1 LTSAKFGALV
11 MSALVLMYLVLV
23 ADRSFALVGS
33 GEPIGIAIGS
43 LMLFLPA
50 VALWGI
56 YMELRFGL
64 RIEKLG
70 ELLKKDNAWPQF
82 PFELK
87 PSGRPTKESAQEVF
101 EQFRK
106 KVVSD
111 QTNWKAWFALGL
123 AYDAA
128 GDRAR
133 ARKAMRQAITLSG
146 KGPIG

>member
-1 LTSAKFGALV
+1 
-11 MSALVLMYLVLV
+11 MYLVLV

-33 GEPIGIAIGS
+33 GEPVGIAIGS

-50 VALWGI
+50 VAFWGI
-56 YMELRFGL
+56 FMELRFGL

-70 ELLKKDNAWPQF
+70 DVLKKENAWPQF
-82 PFELK
+82 PFELR

-101 EQFRK
+101 DQFRK
-106 KVVSD
+106 SVEAD

-128 GDRAR
+128 GDRPR
-133 ARKAMRQAITLSG
+133 ARKAMRQAISLANS
-146 KGPIG
+146 PQAL

>member
-1 LTSAKFGALV
+1 

-33 GEPIGIAIGS
+33 GELVGIAIGL

-50 VALWGI
+50 VAFWGI
-56 YMELRFGL
+56 FMELRFGL

-70 ELLKKDNAWPQF
+70 EQLKKENAWPQF
-82 PFELK
+82 PFELR

-101 EQFRK
+101 EQFRLD
-106 KVVSD
+106 VEAD
-111 QTNWKAWFALGL
+111 QNNWKAWFSLGL

-133 ARKAMRQAITLSG
+133 ARKAMRQAIILTG
-146 KGPIG
+146 KSPIN